1 MGIARRSS
9 RADPSN
15 SLYSA
20 VLYLSPADYH
30 HIHAP
35 AGLAIAERVH
45 IPGRLLPVL
54 EAYAAHVK
62 GLFTLNERVVLAG
75 EWPHGSFALGMVGAY
90 NVGSIRV
97 PNDPVRTNLPHE
109 LLYEGHVHRRVF
121 EQPWRAA
128 QGERVGT
135 FALGSTVVLAFEAPQ
150 FTWLVEP
157 GQKVRVGQPI
167 GYVRRSQRVR
177 EIVETEYP
185 AMVEMGKRGNR
196 GEGERVMLRE
206 TGETGENGETVVTG
220 EIVETVV
227 TEGVE
232 EMKKVEGA
240 EEVETVE
247 TVEMEKGKE
256 VEKVVEFP
264 TVLEVMISEV
274 VPEEEKMKKKVEE
287 EEEEEWLL
295 VPVVEEKDPD
305 LW

>member
-1 MGIARRSS
+1 M
-9 RADPSN
+9 
-15 SLYSA
+15 
-20 VLYLSPADYH
+20 LYLSPADYH

-35 AGLAIAERVH
+35 AGLAIDERVH

-97 PNDPVRTNLPHE
+97 PNDPVHTNLPHE

-206 TGETGENGETVVTG
+206 TGETGETVVTG
-220 EIVETVV
+220 ETVETVV

>member
-1 MGIARRSS
+1 MPSS
-9 RADPSN
+9 ASPADPSN

-35 AGLAIAERVH
+35 AGLAIEERVH
-45 IPGRLLPVL
+45 VPGRLLPVL

-75 EWPHGSFALGMVGAY
+75 EWPYGSFALGMVGAY
-90 NVGSIRV
+90 NVGSIRIAG
-97 PNDPVRTNLPHE
+97 DSVRTNLPHE

-121 EQPWRAA
+121 EAPWKAA

-150 FTWLVEP
+150 FTWLVKP
-157 GQKVRVGQPI
+157 GEKVRVGQPI
-167 GYVRRSQRVR
+167 GFVRRSERVR
-177 EIVETEYP
+177 EIVDSEYP
-185 AMVEMGKRGNR
+185 AMVEMGKRGN
-196 GEGERVMLRE
+196 GETGERMQTREEIMSGGNGE
-206 TGETGENGETVVTG
+206 TGETGEM
-220 EIVETVV
+220 VET
-227 TEGVE
+227 GE
-232 EMKKVEGA
+232 EMKRVEGQ

-247 TVEMEKGKE
+247 TVETMETMEIEKGNE
-256 VEKVVEFP
+256 LEKPEEFP

-274 VPEEEKMKKKVEE
+274 VPEVETTHKEEVE

-295 VPVVEEKDPD
+295 VPVEGEKDPD

>member
-1 MGIARRSS
+1 M
-9 RADPSN
+9 
-15 SLYSA
+15 
-20 VLYLSPADYH
+20 
-30 HIHAP
+30 
-35 AGLAIAERVH
+35 
-45 IPGRLLPVL
+45 
-54 EAYAAHVK
+54 K

-121 EQPWRAA
+121 EQPWRPA

-206 TGETGENGETVVTG
+206 TGETGETVVTG
-220 EIVETVV
+220 ETVETVV

>member
-1 MGIARRSS
+1 MGAARLSS
-9 RADPSN
+9 PADPSN

-35 AGLAIAERVH
+35 AALAIDERVH
-45 IPGRLLPVL
+45 VPGRLLPVL

-75 EWPHGSFALGMVGAY
+75 EWPFGSFALGMVGAY

-121 EQPWRAA
+121 EQPWRPA

-150 FTWLVEP
+150 FTWLVQP

-167 GYVRRSQRVR
+167 GYVRRSERVR

-196 GEGERVMLRE
+196 GEGEREEKGERVMLRGN
-206 TGETGENGETVVTG
+206 GETGETVVTG
-220 EIVETVV
+220 EIGE

-232 EMKKVEGA
+232 EMKKVEGV
-240 EEVETVE
+240 ETVETVE

-256 VEKVVEFP
+256 LEKVVEFP